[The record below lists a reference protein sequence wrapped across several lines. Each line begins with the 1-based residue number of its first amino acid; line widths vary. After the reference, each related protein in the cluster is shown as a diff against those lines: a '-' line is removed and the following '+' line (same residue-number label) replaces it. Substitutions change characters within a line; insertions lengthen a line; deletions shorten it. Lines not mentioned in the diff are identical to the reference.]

1 MKRAL
6 KWISLLLAT
15 VLLGLLAISWQ
26 SDLDPADGVTYEVV
40 YNAADLTV
48 LVVPG

>member
-1 MKRAL
+1 VITYGSRLGSFAAL
-6 KWISLLLAT
+6 
-15 VLLGLLAISWQ
+15 